1 MISSRKT
8 SRILL
13 LLGLVGGMAIA
24 EATFAQ
30 ANAGE
35 QQPER
40 SKGSDLDVI
49 DEIERDDE
57 AVITGKHFTYDP
69 AGRRDPFEP
78 LIRTRTIGDL
88 QKKRPRGIAGM
99 LVSEIDLK
107 GIAVDAAGLPVALF
121 NGSDNRGYTLRVGD
135 PVYDGQVIAIDAGQG
150 HVVFR
155 QEVDDPRRIKP
166 YRDVFKRLRPED
178 AEFEMEYEEE
188 GA

>member
-1 MISSRKT
+1 
-8 SRILL
+8 
-13 LLGLVGGMAIA
+13 
-24 EATFAQ
+24 
-30 ANAGE
+30 
-35 QQPER
+35 
-40 SKGSDLDVI
+40 
-49 DEIERDDE
+49 
-57 AVITGKHFTYDP
+57 
-69 AGRRDPFEP
+69 
-78 LIRTRTIGDL
+78 
-88 QKKRPRGIAGM
+88 M